1 LARGYAQI
9 AGKSRKQREKHAKRR
24 GSDEAFQPVAQFRA
38 IYRKKR
44 KKSVKSGVSF

>member
-9 AGKSRKQREKHAKRR
+9 AGKSRKQRGKRAKQR
-24 GSDEAFQPVAQFRA
+24 GSGGASEPLVQISA

-44 KKSVKSGVSF
+44 KKSIKIVLLF